1 MSINPRRILFEDEHL
16 LAINKLPRELV
27 VKGQGKVEKLPL
39 LDFLRAEYPNLK
51 PVHRL
56 DYETSGIVLF
66 AKDPKALQVFI
77 ETNFADV
84 QKYYQALVA
93 GRPTKEGVIQKP
105 LPSRGG
111 SMVEATTEY
120 EVLRFFA
127 NSAYVEAKMHT
138 GRYHQIRRHFAK
150 IGHPLL
156 LDQEYGLEKY
166 NKVFYRE
173 FGYRYFF
180 LHASRLVFIH
190 PITNEMLDIKAS
202 LPSQFK
208 KIIDILS
215 SF

>member
-1 MSINPRRILFEDEHL
+1 MSINPRRLLFEDEYL
-16 LAINKLPRELV
+16 LAVNKLPRELV

-39 LDFLRAEYPNLK
+39 LDFLRVDYPQLK
-51 PVHRL
+51 PIHRL

-66 AKDPKALQVFI
+66 AKDPKALHVFI

-93 GRPTKEGVIQKP
+93 GRPTKEGIIQKQ

-111 SMVEATTEY
+111 SLIEATTEY
-120 EVLRFFA
+120 EVLRYFA

-138 GRYHQIRRHFAK
+138 GRYHQLRRHFAK

-156 LDQEYGLEKY
+156 MDKEYGLEKY

-173 FGYRYFF
+173 FGYRHFF
-180 LHASRLVFIH
+180 LHASELQFEH
-190 PITNEMLDIKAS
+190 PITKEHLSIKAP

-208 KIIDILS
+208 KIVTVLS